1 MSAFH
6 KRFYRL
12 NLMTEELKVFEKPEG
27 TLKQTFNLKGYIKI
41 VDDSLSVKALTK
53 DAVIIDNIHFD
64 IPTHRFPFMVCI
76 NEEIMVLWAKTQ
88 NEKLKWTSAFSSMM
102 LDHGRLQKF

>member
-12 NLMTEELKVFEKPEG
+12 NLMTEELKVFDKPEG
-27 TLKQTFNLKGYIKI
+27 TLKQTFNLKGYIKT

-53 DAVIIDNIHFD
+53 DAVIID
-64 IPTHRFPFMVCI
+64 
-76 NEEIMVLWAKTQ
+76 
-88 NEKLKWTSAFSSMM
+88 
-102 LDHGRLQKF
+102 